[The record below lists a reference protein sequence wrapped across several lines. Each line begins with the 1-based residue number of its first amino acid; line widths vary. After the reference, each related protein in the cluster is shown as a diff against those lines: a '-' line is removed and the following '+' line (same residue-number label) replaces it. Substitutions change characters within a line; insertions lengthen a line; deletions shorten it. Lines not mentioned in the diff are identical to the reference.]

1 MYTKVR
7 DLLALGKENNACILA
22 FDCADVNMIR
32 SVCMGAEKA
41 KKPVIIMLH
50 PSPTYKNILPFG
62 VFAQTTKYFADSVSV
77 PVGLHLDHCGDFDEI
92 LAAIHEGF
100 DSVMADGSLLPLDEN
115 IAFTRKVV
123 EVARNFGVDVEG
135 ELGHVGV
142 AMESDDFSKKE
153 FFTKPDEVTRF
164 TEETGVTS
172 LAVSFGSAHGL
183 YKFPPKLDIDHLIE
197 LRNATET
204 PLVLHGGTGIDDDQ
218 LKAAFANGINKIN
231 IGTEFY
237 MLNTRLNKEFYAD
250 ETQAPYTFPAYIQPV
265 LTDYIA
271 KRLEL
276 CTVEL

>member
-7 DLLALGKENNACILA
+7 DLLAMGKEYNACILA

-62 VFAQTTKYFADSVSV
+62 VFAQTTKYFADRVSV

-92 LAAIHEGF
+92 LTAIHEGF

-115 IAFTRKVV
+115 IAFTKKVV

-135 ELGHVGV
+135 ELGHVGI

-197 LRNATET
+197 LRNATGT
-204 PLVLHGGTGIDDDQ
+204 PLVLHGGTGIGDDQ

-250 ETQAPYTFPAYIQPV
+250 DTQAPYTFPAYIQPV
-265 LTDYIA
+265 LADYIA

-276 CTVEL
+276 CTIEL

>member
-1 MYTKVR
+1 M
-7 DLLALGKENNACILA
+7 GKDNNACILA

-41 KKPVIIMLH
+41 RKPVIMMLH

-62 VFAQTTKYFADSVSV
+62 VFAQTAKYFAERVSV
-77 PVGLHLDHCGDFDEI
+77 PVGLHLDHCSDFDEI
-92 LAAIHEGF
+92 LQAIHEGF
-100 DSVMADGSLLPLDEN
+100 DSVMADGSVLPLEEN
-115 IAFTRKVV
+115 IAFTKKVV
-123 EVARNFGVDVEG
+123 DVARNFDVDVEG

-153 FFTKPDEVTRF
+153 FFTKPEEVTVF
-164 TEETGVTS
+164 TRATGVTS

-183 YKFPPKLDIDHLIE
+183 YKFPPKLDIDHLRE
-197 LRNATET
+197 LSKATDT

-218 LKAAFANGINKIN
+218 LRAAFANGINKIN

-237 MLNTRLNKEFYAD
+237 MLNTRLNREFFAD

-276 CTVEL
+276 CTIEL